1 MTKAGL
7 VAHVAALMETSELAA
22 ERSVNAVLEAISN
35 ALESG
40 ESVKLVGF
48 GVFEVAER
56 AERVA
61 RNPKTNEEIRLPPVS
76 IPVFRPGSGLKA
88 RVQKEGANA

>member
-48 GVFEVAER
+48 GVFEVAE
-56 AERVA
+56 
-61 RNPKTNEEIRLPPVS
+61 EIRLPPVS

-88 RVQKEGANA
+88 RVQKEVDNA